1 MALKQLLIG
10 KKISDLR
17 AQLSALMQTRDGLVT
32 RRAEMKRREEELEA
46 SLAEMTEETSPEDR
60 EAFEGL
66 TNEWEQDDAA
76 LTQEENENKEAAE
89 GLERQIGELEQELTA
104 LNERAKEAAKGSA
117 RSAANTE
124 RKDENTMITRKF
136 FGMNHQERDAFFARE
151 DVKGLLRGVRELA
164 KQSRAVSG
172 AELGIPVV
180 VLDLVKEKIYGTSK
194 LLKHVRLRSVVG
206 SARQLTMGAVPPAV
220 WTEMCGK
227 INEIGLQFNMVEVD
241 GFKVAGYIRI
251 CNSLLEDITE
261 AGNIALMEEIV
272 NALGESIA
280 EALDMAIP
288 YGTGVKMPLGIVTR
302 LAQETK
308 PDNYPTKAREW
319 KDLTDNIGVVE
330 GDGAEF
336 FKNLAVMVGKAKNG
350 KGEKFWAMN
359 STTHM
364 QIMTKAIT
372 FNASGSIIS
381 SVRDE
386 MPVVGGKIEEV
397 DSIPDGIVIGG
408 FGERYLMVERAGTK
422 VGKSEHALYLDDETV
437 FMGKARYD
445 GMPVIAE
452 AFVAFGIAGKIPA
465 PGDVVFPEDL
475 ANA

>member
-17 AQLSALMQTRDGLVT
+17 AQHSALMQTRDGLVT

-46 SLAEMTEETSPEDR
+46 SLAEMTEETSQEDR

-66 TNEWEQDDAA
+66 TKEWEQDDAA
-76 LTQEENENKEAAE
+76 LTKEENENKEAAE
-89 GLERQIGELEQELTA
+89 GIERQIGELEQELSA
-104 LNERAKEAAKGSA
+104 INERAKAAAAGST
-117 RSAANTE
+117 RNAANPE
-124 RKDENTMITRKF
+124 RKEENIMNTRKF
-136 FGMNHQERDAFFARE
+136 FGMNHQERDTFFARD

-172 AELGIPVV
+172 SELAIPTV
-180 VLDLVKEKIYGTSK
+180 VLDLVKEKIYGMSK
-194 LLKHVRLRSVVG
+194 LIKHVRLRSVVG

-241 GFKVAGYIRI
+241 GFKVAGYIRV
-251 CNSLLEDITE
+251 CNSLLEDVTD
-261 AGNIALMEEIV
+261 AGNIALIEEIV

-280 EALDMAIP
+280 EAVDLAIL

-302 LAQETK
+302 LAQEAK
-308 PDNYPTKAREW
+308 PENYSTKAREW
-319 KDLTDNIGVVE
+319 KNLTGNIGVVE

-372 FNASGSIIS
+372 FNASGAIIS

-386 MPVVGGKIEEV
+386 MPVAGGKIEDV
-397 DSIPDGIVIGG
+397 DGIPDGIIIGG
-408 FGERYLMVERAGTK
+408 FGERYLLVERAGTK
-422 VGKSEHALYLDDETV
+422 VGKSEHVMYLDDETV
-437 FMGKARYD
+437 FMGKARCD

-465 PGDVVFPEDL
+465 PGDVTFPEDL